1 MTVLSEDEPQPAQ
14 RRTLRFRW
22 IPGAFA
28 VSRLAP
34 QASIPDWA
42 LRGPFVSIT
51 RAADELS
58 IVCLTEN
65 VPNDVKAERNWCCFQ
80 LEGPFPFME
89 VGILNSFIGPLAQ
102 GGIPIFVVSSFD
114 TDYVLLKEEVVGAA
128 LSVLSQA
135 GHELVSEGNP

>member
-1 MTVLSEDEPQPAQ
+1 MRLLVL
-14 RRTLRFRW
+14 
-22 IPGAFA
+22 PGVFA
-28 VSRLAP
+28 ICRLDPTDPVPVWGTHGVLFA
-34 QASIPDWA
+34 
-42 LRGPFVSIT
+42 IT
-51 RAADELS
+51 RTPDELS